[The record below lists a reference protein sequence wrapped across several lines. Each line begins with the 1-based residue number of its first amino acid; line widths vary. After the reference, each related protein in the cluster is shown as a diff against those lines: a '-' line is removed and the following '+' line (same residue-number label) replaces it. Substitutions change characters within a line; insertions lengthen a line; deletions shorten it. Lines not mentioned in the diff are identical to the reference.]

1 MPKVVPAV
9 VVPGHGVTGVVA
21 GAGSVIIGLTPRL
34 LSSVAPN
41 GTVVIPGSTEVAVES
56 GDAVPAGDTFVD
68 DPGAQFVE
76 TNPPPSK
83 VVPAVADVP
92 TWVPPMVAGA
102 LVLIVV
108 QGTGLNPPGSIS
120 VAPSGIPVG
129 PEGVVEAPSIPV
141 GDVIPNAGVVPVVE
155 MLWACAIVQLS
166 KIVAAT
172 KACRCMD
179 LTSVVPRSSRTDSQE
194 LFQPG

>member
-1 MPKVVPAV
+1 
-9 VVPGHGVTGVVA
+9 
-21 GAGSVIIGLTPRL
+21 VIIGLTPRL

-68 DPGAQFVE
+68 DAGAQFVE

-102 LVLIVV
+102 LVVIVV
-108 QGTGLNPPGSIS
+108 QETGLNPPGSIS

-129 PEGVVEAPSIPV
+129 PEGVVKAPSIPV
-141 GDVIPNAGVVPVVE
+141 GDVIPSAGVVGIPVVE

-172 KACRCMD
+172 KACRRMD
-179 LTSVVPRSSRTDSQE
+179 LASVVPRSSRTDSQE